1 MAYAEN
7 FRGGAIPRGDN
18 HLWRHTIYDNHVTSQ
33 INFRG
38 SAEDTTILG
47 GSGDMPPGKF
57 CKIAPKNTHFCAF
70 WKQVLDNTVFTFFY
84 FEGLRGWP
92 WHSGLPLRT
101 LVGIRPNDG
110 MLSVFCLGFPL
121 CSDFCLSL
129 LYGNFM
135 ATWYI
140 SILFSYGVYVQIHFK
155 FNNFHVNSILD
166 SLVCWYFA

>member
-92 WHSGLPLRT
+92 WHSVFLPPYASGYTTKWWNVICFLPR
-101 LVGIRPNDG
+101 
-110 MLSVFCLGFPL
+110 FPAL
-121 CSDFCLSL
+121 FRL
-129 LYGNFM
+129 LLIATIWKFYGNVIYF
-135 ATWYI
+135 YSFLI
-140 SILFSYGVYVQIHFK
+140 R
-155 FNNFHVNSILD
+155 
-166 SLVCWYFA
+166 SLCADPF